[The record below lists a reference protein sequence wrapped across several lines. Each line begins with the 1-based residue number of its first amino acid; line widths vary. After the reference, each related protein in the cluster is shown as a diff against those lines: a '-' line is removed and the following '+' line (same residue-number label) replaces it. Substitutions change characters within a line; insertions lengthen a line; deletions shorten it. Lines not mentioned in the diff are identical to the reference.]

1 MPVDAAAVG
10 AFDRL
15 DPCDFAD
22 MDFSSLICLI
32 NQPSVPAGGAATVRR
47 VIDLARLRR
56 GCSILEVG
64 GSTGFSAI
72 EFASWVDGTV
82 TGLDASPAAAELARE
97 RAAMAGVH
105 NVRFDV
111 GDWRALPYPD
121 RSFDLV
127 FCGNVTSFTDDRVR
141 ASDEY
146 HRVLDVGGI
155 LAAVPIYYAAD
166 PPESLRQAV
175 STAIGVDLPV
185 TTQAYWT
192 DLFASRATALVAQ
205 ETYEYIPQS
214 AGRIAEHV
222 ATVLDQPHLHALPP
236 RLRDAAAARL
246 TYFYTLFEENLT
258 YARFDILI
266 CRRGYPNPER
276 ILHRARLVDSAA

>member
-1 MPVDAAAVG
+1 MPADAAAAG
-10 AFDRL
+10 PFDRL
-15 DPCDFAD
+15 DPRDLAC
-22 MDFSSLICLI
+22 MDFSTLICLV
-32 NQPSVPAGGAATVRR
+32 NQPNVPSGGGATVRR

-64 GSTGFSAI
+64 SSTGFSSI

-82 TGLDASPAAAELARE
+82 TGVDASPASAGFARE
-97 RAAMAGVH
+97 RAATAGVR

-127 FCGNVTSFTDDRVR
+127 FCGNVTSFIDDRVR
-141 ASDEY
+141 ARDEY

-175 STAIGVDLPV
+175 SAAIGVDLPV

-192 DLFASRATALVAQ
+192 DLFASPATTLVAQ
-205 ETYEYIPQS
+205 ETHEYIPQS

-222 ATVLDQPHLHALPP
+222 TTVLDQPHLHGLSPH
-236 RLRDAAAARL
+236 LRDAAAARL
-246 TYFYTLFEENLT
+246 TYFYTLFDENLT

-266 CRRGYPNPER
+266 YRRGYPNPER
-276 ILHRARLVDSAA
+276 ILHRTRLVDTVQ